1 MLVLAEEVDLLE
13 VLALVLALDVLLEL
27 ALAALLVLELADD
40 DPLELPQPAK
50 AVADRAS
57 NPARATVTATF
68 LNCFGDFMIPFFHGR
83 DAGQSENAPVL
94 HRYS

>member
-1 MLVLAEEVDLLE
+1 MLVLAEEADVLE
-13 VLALVLALDVLLEL
+13 VLALEF
-27 ALAALLVLELADD
+27 ADD
-40 DPLELPQPAK
+40 DPLELPHPAK

-57 NPARATVTATF
+57 KPARATVAATF
-68 LNCFGDFMIPFFHGR
+68 LNCFGDFMIPFFRGW